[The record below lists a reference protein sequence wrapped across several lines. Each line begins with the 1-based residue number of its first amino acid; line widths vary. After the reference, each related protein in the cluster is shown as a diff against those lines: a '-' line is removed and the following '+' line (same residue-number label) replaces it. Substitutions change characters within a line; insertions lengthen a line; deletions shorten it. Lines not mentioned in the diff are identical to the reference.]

1 VCEAL
6 RGIDEWK
13 PQVVVRFWSFS
24 MLSCNYLSVDKL
36 WRGEMEGTKESDKR
50 KARCEESY
58 RREEGLSWGV

>member
-1 VCEAL
+1 
-6 RGIDEWK
+6 
-13 PQVVVRFWSFS
+13 